1 MIVYR
6 FSHQDYVTDISGT
19 GARLKGGRWNLQG
32 TPVVYTSEHISLA
45 VLEIIANA
53 VSLSQLASVQLAEIV
68 IPDDVKPK
76 EIRLTELKS
85 KWWDDIDYSQW
96 LGTEILHS
104 NESLLIRCP
113 SSIIHTEHN
122 YLVNPN
128 HKDFKKV
135 KVRRVNNFYF
145 DPRLFK

>member
-32 TPVVYTSEHISLA
+32 TPVVYASEHISLA

-53 VSLSQLASVQLAEIV
+53 VSLSQLASVELAEII

-85 KWWDDIDYSQW
+85 KWWDDVDYSQW
-96 LGTEILHS
+96 LGTEILRS

-135 KVRRVNNFYF
+135 KVRKVNNFYF

>member
-6 FSHQDYVTDISGT
+6 FSHHDYVTDISGT

-32 TPVVYTSEHISLA
+32 TPVVYASEHISLA

-53 VSLSQLASVQLAEIV
+53 VSLSQLASVELAEII

-85 KWWDDIDYSQW
+85 KWWDDVDYSQW
-96 LGTEILHS
+96 LGTEILRS

-135 KVRRVNNFYF
+135 KVRKVNNFYF

>member
-32 TPVVYTSEHISLA
+32 TPVVYASEHISLA

-53 VSLSQLASVQLAEIV
+53 VSLSQLASIELAEII

-76 EIRLTELKS
+76 EIRLTELKN
-85 KWWDDIDYSQW
+85 KWWDDVDYSQW
-96 LGTEILHS
+96 LGTEILRS